1 MNLPNLSFAPI
12 DPVFFPP
19 DLKEFP
25 RTAKRMTQLL
35 SKGSSNPVMPAQKKW
50 SLDFLLSPNC
60 FEASSEA
67 PDVLSSILFQKMVL
81 QGPSTYESNTK
92 TIPST
97 ETMSLDASLAFRSIG
112 YKSEAIEGMKDL
124 GIDFDIVRGIIPNDS
139 CGRVINLVAGEAAIP
154 GLYCSG
160 WVKRGPAGVIANT
173 MEDAFTTAEAICSD
187 WVNSQPFMS
196 GGDGWDTLR
205 EEADRRGLRHVNWN
219 DWQKIDAAEKA
230 RGKLKGKEREKFSTT
245 QEMLEV
251 LS

>member
-19 DLKEFP
+19 DLKELP

-35 SKGSSNPVMPAQKKW
+35 SKGLSSSITCAQKKW
-50 SLDFLLSPNC
+50 SLDFLLSPKS

-81 QGPSTYESNTK
+81 HGPSTYESSTK
-92 TIPST
+92 AIPST
-97 ETMSLDASLAFRSIG
+97 GTTSLDAPLAFRSIG

-124 GIDFDIVRGIIPNDS
+124 GIDFDIVRGFIPNDS
-139 CGRVINLVAGEAAIP
+139 CGRVTSLVAGEAAIP

-173 MEDAFTTAEAICSD
+173 MEDAFSTAEAICSD
-187 WVNSQPFMS
+187 WVDNQPFMS
-196 GGDGWDTLR
+196 GGDGWDILR
-205 EEADRRGLRHVNWN
+205 KEADQRGLRPVSWE
-219 DWQKIDAAEKA
+219 DWHKIDAAEKA
-230 RGKLKGKEREKFSTT
+230 RGKLKGKEREKFSST